1 MRSWADKVIL
11 PGVGSFGDAMAHL
24 KKYELD
30 RAIREVVAEKK
41 PFLGICLGLQPLFE
55 ASQET
60 EGVEGLGILKGQCLR
75 IPETEGL
82 KIPHIGW
89 NSLDFPSEED
99 SFPVFQRGAYVYFV
113 HSYYLQ
119 AEDPSIVKSNLP
131 VWCADPCI
139 GGKGQCVC
147 LSVPPGEK
155 RGSRTGDLTEF
166 CGFIRDR
173 KREDICLPNE
183 SYHVWTSRT
192 AEWSRVLIL

>member
-1 MRSWADKVIL
+1 M
-11 PGVGSFGDAMAHL
+11 GSFGDAMAHL

-41 PFLGICLGLQPLFE
+41 PFLGICLGLQLLFE

-89 NSLDFPSEED
+89 NSLVFHPEGRLFSGIFRGGLCLFCSLLLSSGRR
-99 SFPVFQRGAYVYFV
+99 SFHR
-113 HSYYLQ
+113 
-119 AEDPSIVKSNLP
+119 KSNLP

-147 LSVPPGEK
+147 LSVPPGEEQPNGPADIK
-155 RGSRTGDLTEF
+155 NFTE
-166 CGFIRDR
+166 I
-173 KREDICLPNE
+173 
-183 SYHVWTSRT
+183 
-192 AEWSRVLIL
+192 